1 MRQYVTYLRVSTTKQ
16 GIDGNGIEA
25 QRAAA
30 ASFEGD
36 HLAEYVEVESGRKS
50 IRPELNNAIDH
61 CMRTGATLVV
71 AKLDRLSR
79 NASFLLSLR
88 DAGVD
93 IHFCDMPDANKLT
106 VGIMALVAEDEAERI
121 SARTKAAL
129 AVVKSR
135 GTQLGNPNAAEA
147 AAAARAA
154 RTASAEQYAGTVI
167 SIIDRVRS
175 QGADTMRAIAQELTE
190 RRVETPARQAK
201 INAGKTVYGAPTW
214 HPQQVKTI
222 IDRAA

>member
-1 MRQYVTYLRVSTTKQ
+1 MKQFVTYLRVSTTKQ
-16 GIDGNGIEA
+16 GVDGNGIEA
-25 QRAAA
+25 QRTA
-30 ASFEGD
+30 ASAFQGD

-50 IRPELNNAIDH
+50 QRPELGRAIDH
-61 CMRTGATLVV
+61 CMKTGATLVV

-88 DAGVD
+88 DAGID

-129 AVVKSR
+129 AVVKAR
-135 GTQLGNPNAAEA
+135 GKQLGNPNAAKAAEKARQARTEA
-147 AAAARAA
+147 AD
-154 RTASAEQYAGTVI
+154 EYAGKVI
-167 SIIDRVRS
+167 SIIDRIKA
-175 QGADTMRAIAQELTE
+175 QGATTMRAIAAELTD
-190 RRVETPARQAK
+190 RRVETPSRQAK
-201 INAGKTVYGAPTW
+201 IDAGKSVYGDPSW
-214 HPQQVKTI
+214 HPQQVKLI